1 MDQFLKTI
9 QNLNPSS
16 ILISTHTRADP
27 DGVCGTIA
35 LKNLIKELHIKSN
48 IDIIVDSCT
57 FITKKI
63 IDDFNLDIKI
73 TKEIKDFNPDLI
85 ILVDVGNIEIIGNVK
100 ELILRN
106 IPFIIIDHHSKMEN
120 TPNAKFN
127 IIKENYPSTIEV
139 IYEIFKHFNVK
150 IDKELAKFMILGI
163 VYDTQHLL
171 LASNKTF
178 QIMNDLISKGV
189 DYNNIIGLL
198 RYPMSKS
205 EKIAR
210 LKAGARLKIYDLDD
224 WVCAFSHLSSYEA
237 SACRGLLNL
246 GADLAVVTS
255 IKKHELR
262 TSLRST
268 QEFFEIT
275 QISLTDI
282 CEELL
287 NKLNESKLSN
297 FSCGGHSTAAGING
311 KSKQKYLIENLLK
324 KILKDKISKISNKKI
339 REI

>member
-9 QNLNPSS
+9 QNLKPAS

-35 LKNLIKELHIKSN
+35 LKHLIKQLHVES
-48 IDIIVDSCT
+48 DIEIIIESCT
-57 FITKKI
+57 LITKKI
-63 IDDFNLDIKI
+63 IVDFNLDVKI
-73 TKEIKDFNPDLI
+73 TKEIDFNPDLI

-100 ELILRN
+100 QLILKD
-106 IPFIIIDHHSKMEN
+106 IPYIIVDHHSKMDN
-120 TPNAKFN
+120 TPQSIFS
-127 IIKENYPSTIEV
+127 IIEENYPSTIEV
-139 IYEIFKHFNVK
+139 IYEIFEHFKVK
-150 IDKELAKFMILGI
+150 IDKEIAKFMVLGI
-163 VYDTQHLL
+163 VYDTKHLL

-178 QIMNDLISKGV
+178 QIMNDLISKGI
-189 DYNNIIGLL
+189 DYNAIIGLL

-205 EKIAR
+205 EIIAR
-210 LKAGARLKIYDLDD
+210 LKAGQRLRIFELDD
-224 WVCAFSHLSSYEA
+224 WVCAFSYVSSYEA

-246 GADLAVVTS
+246 GAELAIVSS
-255 IKKHELR
+255 IKKDEIR
-262 TSLRST
+262 ASLRST
-268 QEFFEIT
+268 QEFFET
-275 QISLTDI
+275 TKISLVDI

-324 KILKDKISKISNKKI
+324 KILKDKISKISNNKNN
-339 REI
+339 EN